1 MLNKDV
7 QVHSIHLEEIELL
20 NVVSVLRLC
29 LDFC

>member
-7 QVHSIHLEEIELL
+7 QVHAILLEEIELL
-20 NVVSVLRLC
+20 NIVSVLRLC

>member
-7 QVHSIHLEEIELL
+7 QVHAIHLEEIELL
-20 NVVSVLRLC
+20 NIVSVLRLR